1 MLLNFWSYKLNL
13 LKLHFKYFTV
23 KKFKSNLLM
32 FLILI
37 AYLAITIL
45 LFVNTFPD
53 SKIALMVGIP
63 LSLIYSIVCFF
74 NKKVRSK
81 MTIWWGILS
90 LLTCLWW
97 IYLIT
102 Q

>member
-1 MLLNFWSYKLNL
+1 
-13 LKLHFKYFTV
+13 
-23 KKFKSNLLM
+23 M
-32 FLILI
+32 FLVFF

-45 LFVNTFPD
+45 IFIKTFPS
-53 SKIALMVGIP
+53 SKIALVIGIP
-63 LSLIYSIVCFF
+63 LSLIYTIVCFF

-97 IYLIT
+97 TYLIT
-102 Q
+102 K